1 MRGEE
6 LLLSAAVMRLRAV
19 FEKTGRAKYIS
30 HLDLNRFMLRTFR
43 RSKLPVWYTEGFN
56 PHPYY
61 AFALALSLG
70 FESSCEIMDF
80 NLTEVMPL
88 DKVRDALNAV
98 MPEGMRVVSVA
109 EQKLKV
115 TAIANATY
123 SFSLETDDPATL
135 YNEIKAFLMQDEI
148 LIEKKTKKGI
158 KTVDIKPDMK
168 VESCLLT
175 DHSVD
180 MELRL
185 PAGTQTNY
193 NPTLFFEALKN
204 AGSHPFEAA
213 KIRRTGIFCEN
224 NENFS

>member
-1 MRGEE
+1 M
-6 LLLSAAVMRLRAV
+6 SAAVMRLRAV

-80 NLTEVMPL
+80 NLTEVMPFEE
-88 DKVRDALNAV
+88 VREALNAV
-98 MPEGMRVVSVA
+98 MPEGMRIVSVA
-109 EQKLKV
+109 EQRQKV
-115 TAIANATY
+115 TAISNATY
-123 SFSLETDDPATL
+123 SFSLETDDPSAL
-135 YNEIKAFLMQDEI
+135 KEDIDRLLSQDEV

-158 KTVDIKPDMK
+158 KTVDIKPDLE
-168 VESCLLT
+168 VVYCRLN
-175 DHSVD
+175 DCSVD

-204 AGSHPFEAA
+204 AGSHSFEPS

-224 NENFS
+224 NEIFS